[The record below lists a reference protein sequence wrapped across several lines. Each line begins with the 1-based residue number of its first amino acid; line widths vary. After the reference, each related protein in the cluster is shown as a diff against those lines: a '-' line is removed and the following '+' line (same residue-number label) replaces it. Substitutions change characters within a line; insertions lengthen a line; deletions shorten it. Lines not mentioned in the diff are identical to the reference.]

1 MGSIIVGLLTD
12 KAISSYKRLPYLNYE
27 QRKAVVE
34 NLKGVDKVVKQDELD
49 YTKNLRNLKPD
60 YVVHGDDWRNGVQ
73 KKVRQNVID
82 VLSEWGGRLH
92 EIPYT
97 KGISSTSINQN
108 LKEIG
113 TTPNIR
119 LNRLSRLLD
128 SKARY

>member
-1 MGSIIVGLLTD
+1 M
-12 KAISSYKRLPYLNYE
+12 YYLSG
-27 QRKAVVE
+27 
-34 NLKGVDKVVKQDELD
+34 GV
-49 YTKNLRNLKPD
+49 
-60 YVVHGDDWRNGVQ
+60 
-73 KKVRQNVID
+73 
-82 VLSEWGGRLH
+82 LH

-128 SKARY
+128 SKPIIRILEAHNALSGLVVLKIQKYLLKINLMSLMACGLVVLQTPQ

>member
-1 MGSIIVGLLTD
+1 MEMI
-12 KAISSYKRLPYLNYE
+12 
-27 QRKAVVE
+27 
-34 NLKGVDKVVKQDELD
+34 GVMEF
-49 YTKNLRNLKPD
+49 
-60 YVVHGDDWRNGVQ
+60 

-119 LNRLSRLLD
+119 LNRLSELLD
-128 SKARY
+128 SKPIIRILEAHNALSGLVVENTKILLRINHMSLMACGQVV